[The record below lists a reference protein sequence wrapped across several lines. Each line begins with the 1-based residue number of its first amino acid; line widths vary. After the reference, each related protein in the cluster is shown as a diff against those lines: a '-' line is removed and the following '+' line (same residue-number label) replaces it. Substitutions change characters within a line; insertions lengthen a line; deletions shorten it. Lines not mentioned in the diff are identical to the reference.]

1 MLSLDNVFSA
11 DELAAWALRV
21 ARDAGGADFH
31 YLCELKIDGLADQPA
46 LRARPARA
54 GGHPRRR
61 PHR

>member
-11 DELAAWALRV
+11 DELAAWARRV
-21 ARDAGGADFH
+21 ARDAGGADVH
-31 YLCELKIDGLADQPA
+31 YLCELKIDGLAINLLYEQ
-46 LRARPARA
+46 RPAGA